1 GSALS
6 NGDNVTIEGVRYVFT
21 DGTLAVSAP
30 DVPVNFTATMTAAE
44 VAAALQTAIQGA
56 APVQPITSGLSYTN
70 ESNDTLA
77 RAESTGVIGDSVRVV
92 GSGTIGDN
100 PALANAD
107 EDVDLMR
114 VDLDRGATLTVE
126 VEAASIGSTL
136 NSYLRLFD
144 AEGNELARNDDRPGS
159 TDSLITFTVPE
170 TGTYYIGVSG
180 AGNIA
185 YNPAV
190 SGTAVGGSTGNYNL
204 IIGVQ
209 RKLNPV
215 VDQNRL
221 QLDGAKF
228 VSLPAGSPIVR
239 QGGFGST
246 GLPVYT
252 SLDMTANE
260 IALALRESV
269 ADAFAGGVTS
279 SYAVRENVL
288 DLTGLGTNV
297 IPGPFGATT
306 AFVGDRFGAFNTG
319 TNFFGNT
326 SAGAPGALGAQNN
339 AFEGVYLDDF
349 IIGVASRGEMV
360 MRASGG
366 NTAFIPDPQLTRT
379 NPAQPNTSILVGPYQ
394 FEIRGGQEYGEPGL
408 LGATDSFLVTDTLPL
423 IGRSANATSIRFQGA
438 ASLVAGSTF
447 TISDGTR
454 SLVFEM
460 DDIHDGVPVAAGH
473 VAVPFDTRAIDPV
486 TGQPAPETAG
496 VIAARV
502 RDLVNSQLVRSRLNI
517 SATLLNGD
525 RTGASHDTVT
535 FFGNASATV
544 PPEVGTV
551 VISTGTGDQNRQRL
565 QGQVIISGSTITRS
579 AGFGL
584 SIDAGGRDPNTNA
597 ALIGSPRNTIVLNQE
612 NLAPGVVVMNNELL
626 FNAAGGISVAGNP
639 VVAGAPTSPVPFAR
653 LINNT
658 IVGGT
663 ISSVQ
668 GLTPTIHGGRVFS
681 IGDLAFADA
690 APAYNPGLGGGPAP
704 IAGLDDPNQALGAP
718 NFSGSG
724 EPRPGE
730 GVVSLGNGGQ
740 LVVQFSNNFLTGSGD
755 AEPDLMIFEVGDSEE
770 VLVEVSAD
778 GARYTSVGRASAA
791 SPVIDIDA
799 FGFNQNS
806 RLSFVR
812 LTDIR
817 SQGAQSGE
825 SVGADID
832 AVGALSSVP
841 AENAIPGGV
850 GISVANNATAT
861 IMNNVV
867 VNHDTGIEVDASS
880 SSTIIGGT
888 VYQRNTANVGGSA
901 TLGQFPLV
909 VGDTVPLFVAAGNGN
924 VYPAPAAPLI
934 DSSIDSLQD
943 RPSLVAVKQPLGIA
957 KSPLLAPEFDIRGQL
972 RVDDPAVETP
982 SGLGENVF
990 KDRGALDR
998 ADFTGPSV
1006 LLQFPVDNDNQGLDN
1021 NPALSIVELNNVTL
1035 DHFDFQIVDGLEPS
1049 DPNRGTGV
1057 RDDTVSSQ
1065 SVLVFR
1071 NNQPLVEGIDYRFS
1085 YDATNG
1091 VIRLQPLAGIWRSES
1106 VYTIRFVNSRESSLT
1121 AKAPLAYTDG
1131 EQFTVLD
1138 AANSQTI
1145 FEFDLGYQVSVPST
1159 DGIAPDMN
1167 DGSTFVVDDGS
1178 RRLTF
1183 EIDFDGSVAAGHVPV
1198 FLGTGATIESAGR
1211 AIQNALVNSGLNIQ
1225 VHEMSPGKFQ
1235 IHGSRL
1241 VQFLPD
1247 TSGLSVTGRSG
1258 VQTVFGLQIPLNAG
1272 RPEGLTD
1279 GQTFSIDRSGSPV
1292 TFEIDT
1298 NGSVLPGNIPV
1309 QFAPGATADQ
1319 IGAALVAAIDGAALG
1334 LSPVYDGNGLVRLGG
1349 DVNTR
1354 LDLSNTV
1361 MQQTGLPGV
1370 PAAVPIVINVDNQT
1384 SATDVAGLIR
1394 AAIESQNLSG
1404 VTVTQ
1409 FGARLL
1415 LDGALGVSGTGANQI
1430 GPILDRAGNPLKP
1443 NQVDGTTTLTIF
1455 LGEGLD
1461 YGDAPAPYQSLAADN
1476 GPRHEVVAGLSLGAT
1491 VTTDADAK
1499 LPDADQDDGVA
1510 FTKPL
1515 FAAFSSDATISV
1527 SNATGKTA
1535 YVSMWIDYNGDGV
1548 FANSE
1553 AVVTG
1558 LAVTQPTTTLSFLV
1572 PSSAAVGQTYARVRL
1587 STSQNA
1593 VQSPLGAAPDGEVE
1607 DHRVTIQGNPFTNPS
1622 NNLDVNGDG
1631 RVSPIDVLQVIN
1643 YLNDPS
1649 RPKTLSLPATNVP
1662 PFVDVNGDGFV
1673 SPIDPLIVINFL
1685 NNLRNPG
1692 GEGEGGDAG
1701 WLAAAAPSVS
1711 VGGADLGSQQTIL
1724 ASDWAAG
1731 LENLVVR
1738 PQAQRAAAELHPV
1751 DAAFDASV
1759 DVLDESL
1766 IEIGSTGQMQ
1776 QTNPVDAAWAELA
1789 SAGEEGDE
1797 EDLFSLLAGDL
1808 LE

>member
-1 GSALS
+1 
-6 NGDNVTIEGVRYVFT
+6 
-21 DGTLAVSAP
+21 
-30 DVPVNFTATMTAAE
+30 M
-44 VAAALQTAIQGA
+44 
-56 APVQPITSGLSYTN
+56 
-70 ESNDTLA
+70 A
-77 RAESTGVIGDSVRVV
+77 RAESSGVVGDSVRVV

-107 EDVDLMR
+107 EDVDLVR
-114 VDLDRGATLTVE
+114 IELDRGARLTVQ
-126 VEAASIGSTL
+126 VDAASIGSTL

-159 TDSLITFTVPE
+159 TDSLITFTAPR

-180 AGNIA
+180 SGNIA
-185 YNPAV
+185 YKPAV
-190 SGTAVGGSTGNYNL
+190 SGTAVGGSTGNYDL
-204 IIGVQ
+204 IIDVQ
-209 RKLNPV
+209 RKLVPT
-215 VDQNRL
+215 VDENRL
-221 QLDGAKF
+221 QLDGAKY
-228 VSLPAGSPIVR
+228 VSLPSGSPIIR
-239 QGGFGST
+239 QGAFGT
-246 GLPVYT
+246 AGLPVFT
-252 SLDMTANE
+252 SLGMTANE
-260 IALALRESV
+260 VALALRESI
-269 ADAFAGGVTS
+269 AEAFAGGVTS
-279 SYAVRENVL
+279 TYAVRDNVL
-288 DLTGLGTNV
+288 DLTGVNAT
-297 IPGPFGATT
+297 IMPGPFGATT
-306 AFVGDRFGAFNTG
+306 SFVGDQFSAFNTG
-319 TNFFGNT
+319 TDFFGNT
-326 SAGAPGALGAQNN
+326 SAGTPGALGAQNN

-360 MRASGG
+360 MRATGG
-366 NTAFIPDPQLTRT
+366 NTSFIPDPQLTRT
-379 NPAQPNTSILVGPYQ
+379 NPAQTDPSILVGPYQ
-394 FEIRGGQEYGEPGL
+394 FEIRGGQEYGVPGL
-408 LGATDSFLVTDTLPL
+408 LDSTDSFEVTETFPL
-423 IGRSANATSIRFQGA
+423 IGRLANATSIRFNGA
-438 ASLVAGSTF
+438 ARLVAGSTF

-454 SLVFEM
+454 SLTFEL
-460 DDIHDGVPVAAGH
+460 DDINDGKPVAAGH
-473 VAVPFDTRAIDPV
+473 VSVPFNTRAIDPV

-502 RDLVNSQLVRSRLNI
+502 RDLVNSQIVRSRLNI

-535 FFGNASATV
+535 FFGNASAVV
-544 PPEVGTV
+544 PPEVGSV
-551 VISTGTGDQNRQRL
+551 VISSGTGDQNRERP
-565 QGQVIISGSTITRS
+565 QGQMIITGSTFTKS

-584 SIDAGGRDPNTNA
+584 SIDAGGRDPNTGA
-597 ALIGSPRNTIVLNQE
+597 ALIGAPRNTIVLNQE
-612 NLAPGVVVMNNELL
+612 NLAPGVVVMNNEFL
-626 FNAAGGISVAGNP
+626 FNNGGGISIAGNP
-639 VVAGAPTSPVPFAR
+639 LVGGAPETAVPFAR

-663 ISSVQ
+663 ISSVR
-668 GLTPTIHGGRVFS
+668 GVTPTIHGGRVFDN
-681 IGDLAFADA
+681 GDLAFADA
-690 APAYNPGLGGGPAP
+690 APVYNPNFGGGPAP
-704 IAGLDDPNQALGAP
+704 AAGLDDPNQALGAP
-718 NFSGSG
+718 DFSGSG
-724 EPRPGE
+724 EPLPGE

-740 LVVQFSNNFLTGSGD
+740 LVVQFTNNFLTGSGD
-755 AEPDLMIFEVGDSEE
+755 ANPDLMIFEVGDSEE

-778 GARYTSVGRASAA
+778 GARYTTVGRASAA

-799 FGFNQNS
+799 SGFNQNS
-806 RLSFVR
+806 RLAFVR

-841 AENAIPGGV
+841 AETTVPGGT
-850 GISVANNATAT
+850 GISVTNNATAT

-867 VNHDTGIEVDASS
+867 VNHDTGIDVDASS
-880 SSTIIGGT
+880 DSTIIGGM
-888 VYQRNTANVGGSA
+888 VYQRNTSNVAGSA

-909 VGDTVPLFVAAGNGN
+909 LADNVPIFVAAGDGN

-990 KDRGALDR
+990 KDRGAIDR
-998 ADFTGPSV
+998 ADFAGPSV
-1006 LLQFPVDNDNQGLDN
+1006 LLQFPVDNDNSGLDN

-1035 DHFDFQIVDGLEPS
+1035 DRFDFQIVDGIEPS

-1057 RDDTVSSQ
+1057 QDNTVTSR

-1071 NNQPLVEGIDYRFS
+1071 NNQPLVEGVDYRFG

-1091 VIRLQPLAGIWRSES
+1091 VIRLQPLAGIWRSQS
-1106 VYTIRFVNSRESSLT
+1106 VYTVRFINSRESSLT
-1121 AKAPLAYTDG
+1121 AKNPLAYQDG

-1145 FEFDLGYQVSVPST
+1145 FEIDLGYQISVPST
-1159 DGIAPDMN
+1159 DGIVPDLQ
-1167 DGSTFVVDDGS
+1167 DGSTFIVDDGS

-1183 EIDFDGSVAAGHVPV
+1183 EIDTEGNVASGHVPV
-1198 FLGTGATIESAGR
+1198 FIGANATLESAGR
-1211 AIQNALVNSGLNIQ
+1211 AIQNALTNSGLNLQ
-1225 VHEMSPGKFQ
+1225 VNEIGAGKFQ

-1272 RPEGLTD
+1272 RPDGLTD

-1298 NGSVLPGNIPV
+1298 NGTVLPGNIPV
-1309 QFAPGATADQ
+1309 QFAPGASADQ

-1334 LSPVYDGNGLVRLGG
+1334 LSPAYDGNGLVRLGG
-1349 DVNTR
+1349 DINTR

-1361 MQQTGLPGV
+1361 LQQTGLPGI
-1370 PAAVPIVINVDNQT
+1370 PAAVPIAININSQT
-1384 SATDVAGLIR
+1384 SETDVAGLIKS
-1394 AAIESQNLSG
+1394 AIEAQNLSG

-1415 LDGALGVSGTGANQI
+1415 LEGAQGVSGTGANQI
-1430 GPILDRAGNPLKP
+1430 GPILDKAGNALKP

-1461 YGDAPAPYQSLAADN
+1461 YGDAPAPYASQASVN
-1476 GPRHEVVAGLSLGAT
+1476 GPRHKVVTGLSLGPT

-1499 LPDADQDDGVA
+1499 LPDADVDDGVS
-1510 FTKPL
+1510 FTSPL
-1515 FAAFSSDATISV
+1515 HAAFSS
-1527 SNATGKTA
+1527 NAAIDVTNTTGQTA
-1535 YVSMWIDYNGDGV
+1535 YVSMWIDFNRDGV

-1553 AVVTG
+1553 AVVSG
-1558 LAVTQPTTTLSFLV
+1558 LAITQPTTSLSFLV
-1572 PSSAAVGQTYARVRL
+1572 PSSAAIGETYARVRL
-1587 STSQNA
+1587 STNQSA

-1607 DHRVTIQGNPFTNPS
+1607 DHRVTIQGNPFTNPV
-1622 NNLDVNGDG
+1622 NRLDVNGDG

-1643 YLNDPS
+1643 YLNDPNK
-1649 RPKTLSLPATNVP
+1649 PKTLSLPATSVP
-1662 PFVDVNGDGFV
+1662 PYIDVNGDGFV

-1685 NNLRNPG
+1685 NNLRRPG
-1692 GEGEGGDAG
+1692 GEGESVGWWAAVPPAGTSGGD
-1701 WLAAAAPSVS
+1701 
-1711 VGGADLGSQQTIL
+1711 LGNQVTVL

-1731 LENLVVR
+1731 LENLVAR
-1738 PQAQRAAAELHPV
+1738 PEPSLPRETLHPV
-1751 DAAFDASV
+1751 DAALAGSKDDLA
-1759 DVLDESL
+1759 DVSLEFGAATESDQLD
-1766 IEIGSTGQMQ
+1766 
-1776 QTNPVDAAWAELA
+1776 PVDAYWAELA
-1789 SAGEEGDE
+1789 GGGEHDDE
-1797 EDLFSLLAGDL
+1797 EDLFDALGNDL
-1808 LE
+1808 LQ